1 MKRILASLAFL
12 FSIVVSAQDGPV
24 LDSLQI
30 WNTMPK
36 GGNLLE
42 TKTSLDDLGKTL
54 DSLSAQEKSNKFIVR
69 FFYKDCEDCPQ
80 KAQTRTYIGVPIV
93 EEKGQKI

>member
-1 MKRILASLAFL
+1 MRKILVTLAFL

-42 TKTSLDDLGKTL
+42 TKTSLDNFSKTL
-54 DSLSAQEKSNKFIVR
+54 DSLSAQEKSNEFIVR
-69 FFYKDCEDCPQ
+69 LFYKDCVKCPQ
-80 KAQTRTYIGVPIV
+80 KRQDRTYVGVPIE
-93 EEKGQKI
+93 EEKHQKI